1 MAETAKIK
9 AEQDK
14 DLGDVEERDPIWLRD
29 KGK

>member
-1 MAETAKIK
+1 MAVAAKMK

-14 DLGDVEERDPIWLRD
+14 DLGDVEERDPLWLSD